1 MSHTS
6 STIKFLLTIVVNTNS
21 FFIIFRCCTFKISEA
36 KYDISQVCF
45 TNKKNNVLYFDQQ
58 CLTKFL
64 VIEDHFYD
72 QNGLNNIQYLKNFL
86 RHCQDILQSPDED
99 MCSYRLFSG
108 IKNRI
113 FEFLNSFFLI
123 RLLTNT

>member
-1 MSHTS
+1 M
-6 STIKFLLTIVVNTNS
+6 LE
-21 FFIIFRCCTFKISEA
+21 KILG
-36 KYDISQVCF
+36 
-45 TNKKNNVLYFDQQ
+45 NRRP
-58 CLTKFL
+58 
-64 VIEDHFYD
+64 FYD

-86 RHCQDILQSPDED
+86 RHCQDILQLPDED
-99 MCSYRLFSG
+99 MCSDRLFSG